1 MPEEV
6 ESIVRRYHPGTES
19 EITIRNRTRR
29 MRSNLRSQAVI
40 GLDESS
46 EALVK

>member
-29 MRSNLRSQAVI
+29 MRYNFGSKAVI
-40 GLDESS
+40 GLS
-46 EALVK
+46 APIAP